1 MSTYLVHYA
10 TARQIAGANDRWNH
24 EGRTTRPT
32 RRNRSRLFGR
42 DAKD

>member
-10 TARQIAGANDRWNH
+10 NARRIAGANDHWNH
-24 EGRTTRPT
+24 EGRTARPT

-42 DAKD
+42 NHED